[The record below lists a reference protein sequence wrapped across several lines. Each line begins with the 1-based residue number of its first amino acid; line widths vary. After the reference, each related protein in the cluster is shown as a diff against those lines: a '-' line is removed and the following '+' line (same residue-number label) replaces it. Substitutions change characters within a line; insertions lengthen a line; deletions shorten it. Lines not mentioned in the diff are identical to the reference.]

1 MKVKLQKKTK
11 KQKNANDRCLI
22 FVCEFLVM
30 KGS

>member
-1 MKVKLQKKTK
+1 MKVKLQKKIK
-11 KQKNANDRCLI
+11 KNANDRCLI